1 MEKQKGLKQ
10 EVITNTNKNCLD
22 LQAKIF
28 EYIPKEKH
36 EEFMPLFLAYY
47 HAVGTLNL
55 KYANSMINGLT
66 EEIKEMK
73 KMQIETGTKEDLQ
86 K

>member
-1 MEKQKGLKQ
+1 
-10 EVITNTNKNCLD
+10 
-22 LQAKIF
+22 
-28 EYIPKEKH
+28 
-36 EEFMPLFLAYY
+36 MPLFLAYY

-73 KMQIETGTKEDLQ
+73 KNAD
-86 K
+86 